1 VGAVERSLRQ
11 SSFDV
16 PPQHCTSRPPF
27 SPPAWR
33 TLSTVTLL
41 LTLSGVSK
49 AQDSSPIV
57 TDRPDV
63 TESAIVVPQWSLQ
76 VENGITST
84 LQSSHRMVSGTESL
98 VRLGV
103 APGLE
108 LRFGAPDYFLN
119 LSTGRLPNGFNDISV
134 GFKQQVGARPG
145 GIELSIIAAATL
157 PTGTRGITTGGVDP
171 FFKLPWSKEL
181 LRGWSIGGMQ
191 SFFWTSRN
199 GYRNTTW
206 EPTFYAEKELTTSW
220 AAFVEYAGDYS
231 HSESARQLLHVGT
244 MYRLG
249 PRQQIDAH
257 AGVGLSTGS
266 PRQFV
271 AVGYS
276 FRFDLRE

>member
-1 VGAVERSLRQ
+1 M
-11 SSFDV
+11 
-16 PPQHCTSRPPF
+16 
-27 SPPAWR
+27 
-33 TLSTVTLL
+33 LL
-41 LTLSGVSK
+41 LTLSAVSK
-49 AQDSSPIV
+49 AQDSPPIV

-63 TESAIVVPQWSLQ
+63 TESAIVVPPWSLQ

-84 LQSSHRMVSGTESL
+84 RESGHRMVSGTESL

-108 LRFGAPDYFLN
+108 LRFGVPDYVLN
-119 LSTGRLPNGFNDISV
+119 LSTGRLPDGFNDLSV
-134 GFKQQVGARPG
+134 GFKQQLGPLPG
-145 GIELSIIAAATL
+145 EIALSIIVAATL

-171 FFKLPWSKEL
+171 LLKLPWSREL

-199 GYRNTTW
+199 GSRNPTW
-206 EPTFYAEKELTTSW
+206 EPALYLEKELTTPW
-220 AAFVEYAGDYS
+220 AAFVEYSGDYS
-231 HSESARQLLHVGT
+231 HSERARQLLHVGT
-244 MYRLG
+244 TYRVG
-249 PRQQIDAH
+249 PRHQIDAH
-257 AGVGLSTGS
+257 AGVDLSTGS